1 MRSLTL
7 VRKNLFRK
15 KLRFSLL
22 FISILIAFLLY
33 GMLASVKTLLETGGD
48 AAQANRMVTM
58 NKVNFTQPL
67 PISYLNRIRAIPGVI
82 AATHN
87 NWFGGYFQKEKNFM
101 VVFAVEPESYLKVYP
116 DIVLTDAERKT
127 FLTDRTSILVGKQE
141 ADKYG
146 WKVGQTIPLF
156 SNIYQ
161 QKNGSRSWNFKI
173 AGIWTSAKANQPA
186 SFSVFNWE
194 YFNETRSFGKDFT
207 GNVTFLTA
215 NEKVNADVK
224 KKIDSSFE
232 NSPYATDTV
241 SEQQFA
247 ASFVGQLGNIGAI
260 IALVIGA
267 SFATILIIVGNTM
280 VMAVRERTREIG
292 IMKTLGFSVQRIM
305 AMIVGEAVLISLIGG
320 LAGLGLAYLAAYG
333 LKASGGPLSGIY
345 IPTRVWISGI
355 GWMILLGLLTSAIPA
370 LNALKL
376 NIVTALGRK

>member
-1 MRSLTL
+1 MHSLTL

-15 KLRFSLL
+15 KLRFTLL

-33 GMLASVKTLLETGGD
+33 GMLASIKTLLETGGD

-116 DIVLTDAERKT
+116 EIVLTPAERKT
-127 FLTDRTSILVGKQE
+127 FLTDRTSILVGKIE

-146 WKVGQTIPLF
+146 WKVGQKIPLF

-161 QKNGSRSWNFKI
+161 QKNGSRSWDFKI
-173 AGIWTSAKANQPA
+173 AGIWTSAKKNQPA
-186 SFSVFNWE
+186 NFSVFNWE

-207 GNVTFLTA
+207 GNVTFLTT
-215 NEKVNADVK
+215 NEKINADVK

-260 IALVIGA
+260 ISLVVGA
-267 SFATILIIVGNTM
+267 SFITILIIVGNTM

-305 AMIVGEAVLISLIGG
+305 AMIIGESVLIALIGG
-320 LAGLGLAYLAAYG
+320 LAGLGIAYLIVAG
-333 LKASGGPLSGIY
+333 LAASGIFAGVSIPLRI
-345 IPTRVWISGI
+345 WISGI